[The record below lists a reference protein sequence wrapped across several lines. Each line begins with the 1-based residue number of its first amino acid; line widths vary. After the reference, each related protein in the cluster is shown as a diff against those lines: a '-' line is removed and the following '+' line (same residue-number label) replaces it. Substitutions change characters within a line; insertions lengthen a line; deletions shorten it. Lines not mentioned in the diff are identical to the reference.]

1 MPPRSSPTA
10 RRRRLAGVLRQL
22 REDRSLSCAEVGR
35 AVGWSESKVSRIE
48 TGRTGIRADDLDHLL
63 DVYEVDG
70 DTRSTLRTLR
80 KQAHHRGWWNSF
92 SDAFPHWF
100 RNYVGLE
107 DGAKALMIYQADLV
121 PGLMQTDDYA
131 EAIIRAHRPS
141 LESDEVERQLTA
153 RAARQALLTQ
163 PDPLEL
169 WVVLDEAALRRMVGG
184 PKTMAAQLRRLEHL
198 ADLPHVTLQVLPF
211 DQGAHASMGTS
222 FHRLTFPEQD
232 ADDIVYIEDLTS
244 SQYLEQPTDIERYTL
259 VSDHLRA
266 SALSPEA
273 SKAFIRRL
281 AEGLSE

>member
-1 MPPRSSPTA
+1 
-10 RRRRLAGVLRQL
+10 
-22 REDRSLSCAEVGR
+22 
-35 AVGWSESKVSRIE
+35 
-48 TGRTGIRADDLDHLL
+48 
-63 DVYEVDG
+63 
-70 DTRSTLRTLR
+70 
-80 KQAHHRGWWNSF
+80 
-92 SDAFPHWF
+92 
-100 RNYVGLE
+100 
-107 DGAKALMIYQADLV
+107 
-121 PGLMQTDDYA
+121 MQTDDYA
-131 EAIIRAHRPS
+131 ETIIRAHRPS
-141 LESDEVERQLTA
+141 LEADEIERQLTA
-153 RAARQALLTQ
+153 RAARQSLLTQ

-184 PKTMAAQLRRLEHL
+184 PKTMAAQLRRLVQL

-273 SKAFIRRL
+273 SKSFIRRL
-281 AEGLSE
+281 ADDLSD